1 MKMHFNRRQLVVPYG
16 LFLVLFVIIPLGFIV
31 FYAFTNGSTGAF
43 SLNNF
48 IKFFASPT
56 SLSTLLL
63 SIGVALLTT
72 LVCLLIAYPISYI
85 LARSKFKKKSVL
97 LMLFILP
104 MWINF
109 VLRINAL
116 REFLDLIGILNK
128 AHLFN
133 TILGMV
139 YDFLPFMILPLYTTL
154 IKLDKSMLEASA
166 DLGSHPASTFLKVT
180 LPLSM
185 PGIVSGIT
193 MVFMPTMT
201 NYVISD
207 TLGLGH
213 VTIIGKFIEECFGAR
228 SDWHLGSAIA
238 LVLLMII
245 FVSMLVSGGFK
256 EEDNGSRG
264 AGLW

>member
-1 MKMHFNRRQLVVPYG
+1 MKMRFSRKQLVIPYG
-16 LFLVLFVIIPLGFIV
+16 LFLLLFVVFPLGFIIY
-31 FYAFTNGSTGAF
+31 YAFTNGSTGAF
-43 SLNNF
+43 SLENF
-48 IKFFASPT
+48 AMFFSSMT
-56 SLSTLLL
+56 SISTLLV
-63 SIGVALLTT
+63 SIGVAILTT
-72 LVCLLIAYPISYI
+72 IVCLVVAYPISYI
-85 LARSKFKKKSVL
+85 LARSKLKRKSVL
-97 LMLFILP
+97 LMLFVLP

-116 REFLDLIGILNK
+116 REFLDLIGILNQ

-133 TILGMV
+133 TVLGMV

-154 IKLDKSMLEASA
+154 IKLDKSTLEASA
-166 DLGSHPASTFLKVT
+166 DLGGNALVTFAKVT

-185 PGIVSGIT
+185 PGVMSGIT

-238 LVLLMII
+238 LVLLLII
-245 FVSMLVSGGFK
+245 FVSMFVTGGFK
-256 EEDNGSRG
+256 DEDNGSRG